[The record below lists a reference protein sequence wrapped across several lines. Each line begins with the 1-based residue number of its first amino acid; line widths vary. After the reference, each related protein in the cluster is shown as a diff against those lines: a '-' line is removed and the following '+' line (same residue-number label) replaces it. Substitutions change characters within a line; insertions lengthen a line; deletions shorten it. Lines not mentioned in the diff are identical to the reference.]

1 VADGLLGKISIDK
14 SSFDKQS
21 PFSKKEQSY
30 PVKVRA
36 SQYEEIR
43 RIAFENHEK
52 MTDVISRMIDHELT
66 LESKRNKN
74 K

>member
-1 VADGLLGKISIDK
+1 MADGLLGKISINK
-14 SSFDKQS
+14 SEFDKQS

-30 PVKVRA
+30 PIKVRA

-52 MTDVISRMIDHELT
+52 MTDVISRMLDHELT
-66 LESKRNKN
+66 LESKKN
-74 K
+74 SKH

>member
-1 VADGLLGKISIDK
+1 MAEGLLGKISIDK
-14 SSFDKQS
+14 SGLDNKS

-52 MTDVISRMIDHELT
+52 MTDVISRMLDHELDR
-66 LESKRNKN
+66 EKKA
-74 K
+74 KK